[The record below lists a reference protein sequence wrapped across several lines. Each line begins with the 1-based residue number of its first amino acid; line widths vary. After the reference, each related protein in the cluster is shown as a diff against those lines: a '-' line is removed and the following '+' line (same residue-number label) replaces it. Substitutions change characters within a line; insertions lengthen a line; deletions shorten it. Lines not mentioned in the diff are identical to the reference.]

1 MVNGP
6 LIPGLQEFDGPKK
19 GLPRFIW
26 WIIAGVAIAVVVI
39 LAVGLLAGTGP
50 ARSLGLVTE
59 PMQAVA
65 YRPTTND
72 RVIQVAIAVPT
83 EGLCQ
88 QDDVVVNAFPRSNRV
103 EVTAQRTSARNRSC
117 EATGIAQ
124 DRIWVDVSL
133 DDPLGERQVIREVDR
148 RALPRE
154 TAGSLG

>member
-6 LIPGLQEFDGPKK
+6 LIPGLREFDGPKK

-26 WIIAGVAIAVVVI
+26 WIIIGVVVA
-39 LAVGLLAGTGP
+39 LVVVLLVGLFAGTGP

-83 EGLCQ
+83 DGLCK
-88 QDDVVVNAFPRSNRV
+88 QDDIVVNGFARSNRV
-103 EVTAQRTSARNRSC
+103 EVAAQRTSSRNRSC
-117 EATGIAQ
+117 DATGIAQ
-124 DRIWVDVSL
+124 DRIWVDVEL
-133 DDPLGERQVIREVDR
+133 DEVLGERQVIREADR

-154 TAGSLG
+154 TAGSLS